1 MIFTPTIGSLG
12 NLGTVLNKNK
22 TTIMTVTSV
31 IFTVKAVYDTYR
43 LTNKLIDK
51 RRELKEK
58 GAGFGE
64 TALEMGKVGA
74 PIIADV
80 AVAVGCSVAAQ
91 VTNVRALNVANCS
104 LIAAEQVIDSQTK
117 AIEQKYGIEEA
128 IDIQH
133 KAAEIRAAEEH
144 EKLIPKPTRKTG
156 LAETEIRWF
165 CPYTNQFFWAT
176 ESQMDRWTV
185 ALQKK
190 GIANMGVDLNEWL
203 YMLPLDPKYRT
214 TSLTKNFYFPE
225 EVCQTGIDIY
235 PGLTDADDEGVPYRI
250 AQLNPPPKLQKSGW

>member
-1 MIFTPTIGSLG
+1 MIFTPMMGSLG
-12 NLGTVLNKNK
+12 GLGATLNKNK

-58 GAGFGE
+58 GASLGE
-64 TALEMGKVGA
+64 TVLEMGKVGA
-74 PIIADV
+74 PIIVDV
-80 AVAVGCSVAAQ
+80 AIAAGCNVGAHVID
-91 VTNVRALNVANCS
+91 TKALNVANCS

-117 AIEQKYGIEEA
+117 AIEQKYGVEEA

-144 EKLIPKPTRKTG
+144 EKLMPKATRSIG
-156 LAETEIRWF
+156 PGEIESKWF

-176 ESQMDRWTV
+176 ESQMHKWTL

-190 GIANMGVDLNEWL
+190 GIANMGADLNDWL

-214 TSLTKNFYFPE
+214 TALTKNYYFPE

-235 PGLTDADDEGVPYRI
+235 PGLTDCGDDGVPYRI